1 VVAALRLVY
10 GRPGYVLAALLIFP
24 AVALFYA
31 WAAQVLILGSGGV
44 SLLVEPDFI
53 AAILILAAL
62 IALSLPLQVYAARLS
77 AAQLEG
83 TGIGVLGIL
92 AGTAS
97 MSCCA
102 PVILPAILSLLGF
115 SGTAILSVNLTI
127 HRYFLPLAL
136 LGIVLLT
143 YSILSTLASLARTC
157 IIAPGNTRLP
167 SPGTRW

>member
-1 VVAALRLVY
+1 VIAALRLVY
-10 GRPGYVLAALLIFP
+10 SHPGYVLAAVLLFP

-31 WAAQVLILGSGGV
+31 WAAQVLIVDSAGISW
-44 SLLVEPDFI
+44 LLEPDFI
-53 AAILILAAL
+53 AAILILSAL
-62 IALSLPLQVYAARLS
+62 IAMSLPLQVCAARLS
-77 AAQLEG
+77 AGQLEG
-83 TGIGVLGIL
+83 TGSGVLGIL

-136 LGIVLLT
+136 LGIVLLG
-143 YSILSTLASLARTC
+143 YSIVSTASSLGRSC
-157 IIAPGNTRLP
+157 IVESGAAEVDPA
-167 SPGTRW
+167 